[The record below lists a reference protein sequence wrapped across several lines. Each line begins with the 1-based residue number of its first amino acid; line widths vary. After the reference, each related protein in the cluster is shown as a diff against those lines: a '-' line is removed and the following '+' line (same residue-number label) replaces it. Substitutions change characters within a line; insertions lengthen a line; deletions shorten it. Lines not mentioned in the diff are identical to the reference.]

1 MSLWRQVTRGLRAL
15 TNRAATDQ
23 DVTDEVGDYLAHAT
37 AAHLARG
44 LPRDAAVRAA
54 RLDLGNVTAAR
65 EQVREY
71 GWENLIESV
80 LTDLR
85 YAARR
90 LRQAPGF
97 TGVTVLTLALG
108 LGATTAIFSAVNP
121 ILFASLPYL
130 HAGRIAAI
138 LEVTSSGGRTGG
150 TFGLYRAF
158 VERSRSFAAIAVFK
172 PWQPTMTG
180 ADQPARLEGQRVS
193 ASYFQVLGVAPAVGR
208 GFDPADDRRN
218 GPNVVVLSD
227 VLWRRRFAGD
237 RAIVGRQI
245 RLDDNLYTV
254 VGVMPR
260 GFENVLAPAAD
271 VWALLQYDASLP
283 AQGREWG
290 HHLRTVGRLQPGVS
304 IDQATTEINA
314 LGHSVV
320 ETLHPETYDPNTS
333 FAVASL
339 RTELTRGVKPALLAM
354 LGAVSLVLVIACVN
368 VTNLL
373 LARGVLRRPE
383 FALRAALGA
392 RHGRL
397 IRQLLTESLVLAAA
411 GGAIGMAVAL
421 LGVRALQALG
431 PPDLPRLGAIGVNG
445 TLFAFGLG
453 TTTLIGLAFGVIP
466 ALQAAHQDPHG
477 DLQHGTRRTAGAHR
491 RTPSALVIAEVA
503 LALVLLV
510 GSGLLLRSLQ
520 HLFAVPVGFDSPGLL
535 TMQVQTVAHRFDQD
549 SAAFRF
555 FERTLEAVRR
565 VPGVTAAALTSQ
577 LPLSGDRDEYGASF
591 EASPTQPAETYGVFR
606 YAVSPGY
613 IEAMHIPLR
622 SGRPLQEGDRPD
634 APPVA
639 LISESLA
646 RSRFQGTDPIGQ
658 RLRIGPAG
666 PYTIVGVVG
675 DVKQMSLALNESDAV
690 YIPASQWMFAD
701 RVMSIVAR
709 TRGDAAALA
718 PALREAVWSVDKDQP
733 VVRVATM
740 DHLLA
745 ASAAERRFALVLF
758 EAFALA
764 ALVLAAAGIYG
775 VLSGSVAERTRE
787 IGVRSALGASRAE
800 ILGLVVRRGM
810 TLTGLGI
817 ALGVVGAVIASRAL
831 ITLLF
836 GVSRLDP
843 VTYAGVVL
851 VLIFVAALASG
862 IPAWRAARID
872 PAIAL
877 RSE

>member
-1 MSLWRQVTRGLRAL
+1 M
-15 TNRAATDQ
+15 
-23 DVTDEVGDYLAHAT
+23 TDEVGDYLAHAT

-44 LPRDAAVRAA
+44 LPRDAAVREA
-54 RLDLGNVTAAR
+54 RLELGNVTAAR

-71 GWENLIESV
+71 GWENLVESV

-85 YAARR
+85 YAVRR

-97 TGVTVLTLALG
+97 TGVTVFTLALG

-121 ILFASLPYL
+121 ILFASLPYP
-130 HAGRIAAI
+130 HADRIAAI
-138 LEVTSSGGRTGG
+138 LEVTNSGGRIGG

-180 ADQPARLEGQRVS
+180 ADQPERLEGQRVS

-208 GFDPADDRRN
+208 GFDPSDDRRN

-260 GFENVLAPAAD
+260 GFENVLSPAAD
-271 VWALLQYDASLP
+271 VWTLLQYDASLP

-304 IDQATTEINA
+304 VDQATSEINA
-314 LGHSVV
+314 LGRSVV
-320 ETLHPETYDPNTS
+320 ETLHPETYDPDAR

-339 RTELTRGVKPALLAM
+339 RTELTRGVKPALLA
-354 LGAVSLVLVIACVN
+354 LLSAVSLVLVIACVN

-392 RHGRL
+392 RQGRL
-397 IRQLLTESLVLAAA
+397 IRQLLTESLVLAAV
-411 GGAIGMAVAL
+411 GGAIGMAAAL

-431 PPDLPRLGAIGVNG
+431 PPDLPRLGAIGVNS
-445 TLFAFGLG
+445 TVFAFGLG
-453 TTTLIGLAFGVIP
+453 ITTVIGLAFGATP

-520 HLFAVPVGFDSPGLL
+520 RLFAVPVGFDSPGLL

-549 SAAFRF
+549 SAALRF

-577 LPLSGDRDEYGASF
+577 LPLSGDRDEYGAAF

-606 YAVSPGY
+606 YAVSSGY

-622 SGRPLQEGDRPD
+622 SGRLLQEGDRPD
-634 APPVA
+634 APLVA

-646 RSRFQGTDPIGQ
+646 HSRFQGTDPIGQ

-690 YIPASQWMFAD
+690 YLPASQWVFAD
-701 RVMSIVAR
+701 RVMSLVVR
-709 TRGDAAALA
+709 TRGDAAALP
-718 PALREAVWSVDKDQP
+718 PAIRGAVWSVDKDQP

-740 DHLLA
+740 DHLLDG
-745 ASAAERRFALVLF
+745 SAAERRFALILF

-775 VLSGSVAERTRE
+775 VLSGSVAERMRE

-800 ILGLVVRRGM
+800 ILGLVLRRGM

-817 ALGVVGAVIASRAL
+817 ALGLVGAVIASGAL

-843 VTYAGVVL
+843 VTYLGVVL
-851 VLIFVAALASG
+851 LLAVVAALASG